1 MNAAVDVVSMSPG
14 LASWVTSCLACHSSA
29 WITLVQSGSLLVLH
43 VLVLM
48 ASQCVS
54 LCIRVLFS
62 RSASAPKESM
72 CKLFPGYMP
81 FFFFFIYVTLL
92 PGYPAFCVSQLAGK
106 GKDLHGVNPT
116 DEHAASQALCRLPI
130 PNQIANGVCTIEQVK
145 LAASLWFS
153 EDETDAG
160 FCFTYQ
166 PGLVSSQKG
175 SGEMQGRTSGR
186 SRI

>member
-1 MNAAVDVVSMSPG
+1 MSPS
-14 LASWVTSCLACHSSA
+14 ASDFFF
-29 WITLVQSGSLLVLH
+29 QDQLLPLKN
-43 VLVLM
+43 L
-48 ASQCVS
+48 CVS
-54 LCIRVLFS
+54 YSQDTCL
-62 RSASAPKESM
+62 
-72 CKLFPGYMP
+72 
-81 FFFFFIYVTLL
+81 FFFFIYVTLL
-92 PGYPAFCVSQLAGK
+92 PGYPAFCVSQLAGDR
-106 GKDLHGVNPT
+106 KDLHGVNPT
-116 DEHAASQALCRLPI
+116 DEHAALQALCRLPI

-160 FCFTYQ
+160 FCFTYL